1 MTTGKRFS
9 MVGVLFLAG
18 LGVSAAIQRGA
29 GRGGASPTSP
39 EPGRAED
46 APLPRRIVAIPPSA
60 VEFLFAIGAGGRTVA
75 VGDWCRHP
83 PEATRLPRI
92 GGETNPSLERI
103 LALQPDLLI
112 VQGKAERVEAFCRQH
127 GIRILHMNTDTLPTL
142 RAGVRE
148 LGRLVGCAAEADRLA
163 ARIDLDL
170 AAVAHRV
177 AGRAR
182 PGVFLCMSH
191 SPGTLRGLSTA
202 HGASLLSGLL
212 EIAGGR
218 NILGDVELAYPP
230 VSKEELLR
238 RAPDVILDLH
248 PGEELSEEARRQL
261 LADWQA
267 MDTVP
272 AVRNGRVYLL
282 TDEALLIPGPR
293 VARVAQRL
301 AEVLHPEAGTE

>member
-18 LGVSAAIQRGA
+18 LGLSVALQQWG
-29 GRGGASPTSP
+29 GRGVASAPGL
-39 EPGRAED
+39 EPGPASAS
-46 APLPRRIVAIPPSA
+46 APPQRIVAIPPSA
-60 VEFLFAIGAGGRTVA
+60 VEFLFALGAGDRVAA

-92 GGETNPSLERI
+92 GGETNPGLEQI
-103 LALQPDLLI
+103 LALRPDLLI
-112 VQGKAERVEAFCRQH
+112 VQGKAEKVEAFGREH

-148 LGRLVGCAAEADRLA
+148 LGRLVGCAAEAERLA

-177 AGRAR
+177 AGRPR
-182 PGVFLCMSH
+182 PRVFLCMNH

-218 NILGDVELAYPP
+218 NLLGDVELAYPP

-238 RAPDVILDLH
+238 RAPEVIFDLH
-248 PGEELSEEARRQL
+248 PGEELSDEARREL

-267 MDTVP
+267 MATVP
-272 AVRNGRVYLL
+272 AVRDGRVYLL

-293 VARVAQRL
+293 VTQVARRL
-301 AEVLHPEAGTE
+301 AEILHPEAGTE